1 MSIKIILMGPPGVGK
16 GTQASILKGH
26 FNVPHL
32 STGEILRKEIA
43 LNTTVG
49 KISKKYID
57 KGLFVPD
64 EILIEIIEDYL
75 NDPIC
80 QKGYILDGYPRNLQQ
95 VDDLNKLLNKL
106 SQNIN
111 IAISITA
118 DKKELISR
126 LTKRRKDSGRS
137 DDNIRIISKRQNVYW
152 NQTAPIIEHYKK
164 VNLLKEIN
172 GLGSIEEVTQRII
185 NVINL

>member
-1 MSIKIILMGPPGVGK
+1 MGPPGVGK
-16 GTQASILKGH
+16 GTQASILKDH

-43 LNTTVG
+43 LNTSIG

-64 EILIEIIEDYL
+64 EILIEIIEERLKNPDS
-75 NDPIC
+75 
-80 QKGYILDGYPRNLQQ
+80 QQGYILDGYPRNLQQ
-95 VDDLNKLLNKL
+95 VDDLNGLLKKLH
-106 SQNIN
+106 QNIHV
-111 IAISITA
+111 AISITA
-118 DKKELISR
+118 GKKELINR
-126 LTKRRKDSGRS
+126 LIKRKIDSGRS
-137 DDNIRIISKRQNVYW
+137 DDNVEIISKRQDVYW
-152 NQTAPIIEHYKK
+152 NQTAPIIDHYKQ

-185 NVINL
+185 KVINL

>member
-1 MSIKIILMGPPGVGK
+1 MGPPGVGK
-16 GTQASILKGH
+16 GTQASILKDH

-43 LNTTVG
+43 LNTKVG
-49 KISKKYID
+49 KISKNYID

-64 EILIEIIEDYL
+64 EILIEIIEEHLRDS
-75 NDPIC
+75 NS

-95 VDDLNKLLNKL
+95 VDDLNGLLKKLYQ
-106 SQNIN
+106 SIN

-118 DKKELISR
+118 KKEELINR
-126 LTKRRKDSGRS
+126 LIKRKKDSGRS
-137 DDNIRIISKRQNVYW
+137 DDDVKIISKRQDVYW
-152 NQTAPIIEHYKK
+152 NQTAPIIDHYKK
-164 VNLLKEIN
+164 VNLLKEVN

-185 NVINL
+185 KVINS

>member
-1 MSIKIILMGPPGVGK
+1 MGPPGVGK
-16 GTQASILKGH
+16 GTQASILKDH

-43 LNTTVG
+43 LNTNIG

-64 EILIEIIEDYL
+64 EILIEIIEERLKNPDS
-75 NDPIC
+75 
-80 QKGYILDGYPRNLQQ
+80 QQGYILDGYPRNLQQ
-95 VDDLNKLLNKL
+95 VDDLNELLKKLN
-106 SQNIN
+106 QNIN
-111 IAISITA
+111 VAISITA
-118 DKKELISR
+118 SKKELINR
-126 LTKRRKDSGRS
+126 LIKRKKDSGRS
-137 DDNIRIISKRQNVYW
+137 DDNVEIISKRQDVYW
-152 NQTAPIIEHYKK
+152 NQTAPIIDHYKQ

-185 NVINL
+185 KVINL